1 MILKR
6 NNIKIK
12 KLKTPMGNDDCAIY
26 YREQLYCYGNFQ
38 KAREKFKGCYIVKPE
53 DIG

>member
-12 KLKTPMGNDDCAIY
+12 KLETPVGNDDCIVY
-26 YREQLYCYGNFQ
+26 YKDKYYCHGQ
-38 KAREKFKGCYIVKPE
+38 WDKAREKFKGCYLVE
-53 DIG
+53 E